1 MIYEIFP
8 LEHDNDVE
16 WVRGSSKSNVDM
28 EVINTEVLLS
38 GSSSNDRNDAKAL
51 KQVRLHAIK
60 TRREIEMEKK
70 DKNMVRFVCKCTIL
84 NLGNNEEA
92 KCPCVVYCSKWKCDI
107 NWMRCRHVVATKSSF
122 SIRNPPSSELHL
134 LRNPLLTPE
143 CDEPIRT
150 PTSEPSDLTLEFLS
164 WTISHDL
171 YQLSRKAIPSGMPR
185 TLRNAHNPRI
195 QKMLA
200 IPESERASEQWV

>member
-1 MIYEIFP
+1 
-8 LEHDNDVE
+8 
-16 WVRGSSKSNVDM
+16 M

-38 GSSSNDRNDAKAL
+38 GSSSNDRNDGKRRTSIRAIQRAHINDATLVSEPFYVFQTFCSAKAL

-107 NWMRCRHVVATKSSF
+107 NWMVKTYTNEH
-122 SIRNPPSSELHL
+122 
-134 LRNPLLTPE
+134 
-143 CDEPIRT
+143 
-150 PTSEPSDLTLEFLS
+150 
-164 WTISHDL
+164 
-171 YQLSRKAIPSGMPR
+171 
-185 TLRNAHNPRI
+185 
-195 QKMLA
+195 
-200 IPESERASEQWV
+200 